1 MSVPYRALEFSDLE
15 PGTTCY
21 RSPQPRR
28 RIGMDDP
35 AAAVMTD
42 FRDVQPWTVRPEATI
57 DEALKVMKTVHVRM
71 LLVEA
76 PDGALEGLITARD
89 INGEKPIS
97 LIRAR
102 GEPRSRILVRDIMV
116 PARRVHA
123 LAMREIQRARVG
135 DIVATLKRL
144 GEQHIIV
151 TERLEGGP
159 SVCGVFSATEIA
171 RRLRV
176 QFDIMSGAR
185 SFAELEQALVR

>member
-1 MSVPYRALEFSDLE
+1 MTDPYKALEFSDLE

-21 RSPQPRR
+21 RSPQRHRR
-28 RIGMDDP
+28 LGMDDP
-35 AAAVMTD
+35 ATAVMTD
-42 FRDVQPWTVRPEATI
+42 FRDVQPWTVRPEASI
-57 DEALKVMKTVHVRM
+57 DEALEVMKTVHVRM

-76 PDGALEGLITARD
+76 ADGALEGLITARD

-123 LAMREIQRARVG
+123 LAMGNVQQARVG

-151 TERLEGGP
+151 TQQLQGRP
-159 SVCGVFSATEIA
+159 AVCGVFSATEIA
-171 RRLRV
+171 RRLHV
-176 QFDIMSGAR
+176 QLDIMSGAR